1 MKDPNKEPDPFAG
14 LSWAGFQVSNL
25 YPFGEPCPADVNQH
39 SIGDCCLCAVMG
51 SLSYVYPGFI
61 KNIIKNNGNQ
71 TFTVKLY
78 DPKGQQIEVGVSNLF
93 VGTSG
98 SLGASSGKSGQPT
111 WSTVLE
117 KAVIKWFQAFRNT
130 SDIGGIGSEYA
141 AAIITGN
148 GSSFALLRKIN
159 SCRAATCRVGFT
171 EERKTGGRRIH

>member
-1 MKDPNKEPDPFAG
+1 
-14 LSWAGFQVSNL
+14 
-25 YPFGEPCPADVNQH
+25 
-39 SIGDCCLCAVMG
+39 MG

-117 KAVIKWFQAFRNT
+117 RQSSSGFKRLETRRTLAVSVRNMQQL
-130 SDIGGIGSEYA
+130 
-141 AAIITGN
+141 
-148 GSSFALLRKIN
+148 SSPVMAPVLLLLRKIN